1 MSDKLNYVEPK
12 GYLTKGMKEILDK
25 YEKKASKPAEK
36 KTPAKQQVPK
46 RNKRFSWRK
55 LEV

>member
-1 MSDKLNYVEPK
+1 MSGKLNYVEPK

-36 KTPAKQQVPK
+36 KTPAKTTSSK
-46 RNKRFSWRK
+46 KK
-55 LEV
+55 